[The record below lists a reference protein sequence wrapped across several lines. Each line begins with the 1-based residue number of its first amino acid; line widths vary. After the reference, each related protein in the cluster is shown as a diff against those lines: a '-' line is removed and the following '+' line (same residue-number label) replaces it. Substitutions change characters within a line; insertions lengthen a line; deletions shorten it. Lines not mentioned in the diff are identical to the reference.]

1 MRARGLCICLLFCLL
16 VFTGCGLRPLKTAE
30 EDQRTKAED
39 QFDPLGFPQDRVIVT
54 EEEPPGRSKKAAEL
68 NKDNNLTLEES
79 PETEVPF
86 LQKVHRVQFFATKYP
101 DEAKQVA
108 ESVADELS
116 EQTYIEYKAPYYWV
130 RVGDCE
136 TKEGADFLLRKI
148 KRLGYNQS
156 WVVEVELEVEP

>member
-1 MRARGLCICLLFCLL
+1 
-16 VFTGCGLRPLKTAE
+16 
-30 EDQRTKAED
+30 
-39 QFDPLGFPQDRVIVT
+39 
-54 EEEPPGRSKKAAEL
+54 
-68 NKDNNLTLEES
+68 
-79 PETEVPF
+79 VPF
-86 LQKVHRVQFFATKYP
+86 LQKIHRVQFFATKYP

-116 EQTYIEYKAPYYWV
+116 EQTYIVYKAPYYWV
-130 RVGDCE
+130 TVGNCE

>member
-16 VFTGCGLRPLKTAE
+16 VFTGCGVRPWKTAE
-30 EDQRTKAED
+30 EDRRTEAED

-54 EEEPPGRSKKAAEL
+54 EEEPPGRSPKAAEL
-68 NKDNNLTLEES
+68 NKDNDLALEEL
-79 PETEVPF
+79 PGTEEV
-86 LQKVHRVQFFATKYP
+86 LLLKVHRVQFFATKYP

-116 EQTYIEYKAPYYWV
+116 ERTYIEYKAPYYWV
-130 RVGDCE
+130 RAGDCE
-136 TKEGADFLLRKI
+136 TEKEANSLLRKI
-148 KRLGYNQS
+148 KGLGYSQS